1 LSFPLDRLQGGTF
14 DEKEDPPMRLRVILA
29 LTAATALLLPAAPA
43 HAAEIE
49 TLVSFDAAAGE
60 LPEGVAIDAR
70 GNIFVSLTAPVSEIR
85 KITPDGRQTTLAE
98 LGLGGFGPL
107 GLAVDAR
114 GNVYV
119 AANSFDPA
127 TQGVY
132 LVTPDGSFS
141 RLAGTEAIA
150 FPNGLAFDHRGDL
163 YVADS
168 TGVVWR
174 IPKGGSAEVWSD
186 DPLLVGDGSA
196 GAGVPIGAN
205 GITFRPNEIVVGNT
219 DLGMLISIPILPN
232 GGAGDA
238 TVLVDDPAIFGIDG
252 LTVDARGTIYACVI
266 AQSTIVR
273 ISGDEIDTLATAA
286 DGLNNA
292 SSIAFGQGPRDHRSL
307 YGVNFGVFSPT
318 PTPSLFRLPVGMPGA
333 HQP

>member
-1 LSFPLDRLQGGTF
+1 
-14 DEKEDPPMRLRVILA
+14 MRLRVILA
-29 LTAATALLLPAAPA
+29 LTAVTALLVPTAPA
-43 HAAEIE
+43 SAAQIE
-49 TLVSFDAAAGE
+49 TIASFDPAAGE
-60 LPEGVAIDAR
+60 LPEGVAMDAR

-85 KITPDGRQTTLAE
+85 KFAPNGEETTLAS

-107 GLAVDAR
+107 GLAVDAQ

-119 AANSFDPA
+119 AAASFDPA

-132 LVTPDGSFS
+132 RVAPDGTFE
-141 RLAGTEAIA
+141 RLPGSEAIP
-150 FPNGLAFDHRGDL
+150 FPNGLAFDQRGNL
-163 YVADS
+163 YVADAS
-168 TGVVWR
+168 GAVWR
-174 IPKGGSAEVWSD
+174 IPRSGSAEVWSD

-219 DLGMLISIPILPN
+219 DLGTLIEIPLLPD
-232 GGAGDA
+232 GSAGDA

-252 LTVDARGTIYACVI
+252 LTVDSHGAIYACVI
-266 AQSTIVR
+266 LQSTIVR
-273 ISGDEIDTLATAA
+273 ISGDDIETLATAA

-292 SSIAFGQGPRDHRSL
+292 SSLVFGQGPRDHRSL
-307 YGVNFGVFSPT
+307 YAVNFSAFSAA
-318 PTPSLFRLPVGMPGA
+318 PTPSLFRLPVGVPGA

>member
-1 LSFPLDRLQGGTF
+1 
-14 DEKEDPPMRLRVILA
+14 MRLRAFLAVIA
-29 LTAATALLLPAAPA
+29 VTALLLPTGPA

-49 TLVSFDAAAGE
+49 TLVTFDLGAGE
-60 LPEGVAIDAR
+60 LPEGVAIDHR

-85 KITPDGRQTTLAE
+85 KIAPNGEQTTLAD

-114 GNVYV
+114 GNVYA

-132 LVTPDGSFS
+132 RITPDGTAT
-141 RLAGTEAIA
+141 RLPGTGAIA
-150 FPNGLAFDHRGDL
+150 FPNGIAFDHRGNL

-168 TGVVWR
+168 TGIVWR
-174 IPKGGSAEVWSD
+174 IPRGGEAEIWSD

-205 GITFRPNEIVVGNT
+205 GITYRTNEIVVGNT
-219 DLGMLISIPILPN
+219 DLGTLVSIPIMPD
-232 GGAGDA
+232 GSAGDA
-238 TVLVDDPAIFGIDG
+238 TVIVDDPAIFGIDG
-252 LTVDARGTIYACVI
+252 LTVDAHGTIYACVI

-273 ISGDEIDTLATAA
+273 ITGDGIETLADA
-286 DGLNNA
+286 DDGINGA
-292 SSIAFGQGPRDHRSL
+292 SSIVFGQGSRDHKSL
-307 YGVNFGVFSPT
+307 YGVNFGVFSPV
-318 PTPSLFRLPVGMPGA
+318 PTPSLFRLPVGVPGA
-333 HQP
+333 PQP

>member
-1 LSFPLDRLQGGTF
+1 
-14 DEKEDPPMRLRVILA
+14 MRLRVILA
-29 LTAATALLLPAAPA
+29 LTAVTALLLPTAPA
-43 HAAEIE
+43 SAAQIE
-49 TLVSFDAAAGE
+49 TIVSFDPAAGE

-70 GNIFVSLTAPVSEIR
+70 GNIFVSLTAPVSEVR
-85 KITPDGRQTTLAE
+85 KIAPDGQQTTLAE
-98 LGLGGFGPL
+98 LELGGFGPL

-127 TQGVY
+127 TQGVDV
-132 LVTPDGSFS
+132 VTSDGSFS
-141 RLAGTEAIA
+141 RLPGTEAIA
-150 FPNGLAFDHRGDL
+150 FPNGLVFDQRGNL

-174 IPKGGSAEVWSD
+174 IPKGGSAEMWSD
-186 DPLLVGDGSA
+186 SPLLVGDGSA

-205 GITFRPNEIVVGNT
+205 GITFRPHEILVGNT
-219 DLGMLISIPILPN
+219 DLGTLISIPILHD
-232 GGAGDA
+232 GSAGDA

-266 AQSTIVR
+266 LQSTIVR
-273 ISGDEIDTLATAA
+273 ISGDDIETLATAA

-292 SSIAFGQGPRDHRSL
+292 SSLVFGQGPRDHRSL
-307 YGVNFGVFSPT
+307 YGVNFGVFSAN

>member
-1 LSFPLDRLQGGTF
+1 
-14 DEKEDPPMRLRVILA
+14 MRLRAALA
-29 LTAATALLLPAAPA
+29 TIAVTALLLPIAPA

-49 TLVSFDAAAGE
+49 TLVTFDLAAGE
-60 LPEGVAIDAR
+60 LPEGVAVDHR

-85 KITPDGRQTTLAE
+85 KIAPNGTQTTLVD

-107 GLAVDAR
+107 GLAVDGP

-119 AANSFDPA
+119 AAATFDPA

-132 LVTPDGSFS
+132 RVTPSGAAT
-141 RLAGTEAIA
+141 RLPGTGAIA
-150 FPNGLAFDHRGDL
+150 FPNGVAFDQRGNL

-174 IPKGGSAEVWSD
+174 IPRGGEAEVWSD

-205 GITFRPNEIVVGNT
+205 GITYRTNEIVVGNT
-219 DLGMLISIPILPN
+219 DLATLVSIPVLPN
-232 GGAGDA
+232 GSAGEA
-238 TVLVDDPAIFGIDG
+238 AVILEDPAIFGVDG

-273 ISGDEIDTLATAA
+273 IGDDGIETLADA
-286 DGLNNA
+286 DDGINGA
-292 SSIAFGQGPRDHRSL
+292 SSIAFGQGRRDHKSL
-307 YGVNFGVFSPT
+307 YGVNFGVFSPV
-318 PTPSLFRLPVGMPGA
+318 PTPSLFRLPVGVPGA
-333 HQP
+333 PQP

>member
-1 LSFPLDRLQGGTF
+1 
-14 DEKEDPPMRLRVILA
+14 MRLRVFLA
-29 LTAATALLLPAAPA
+29 VTAVIALLLPATAA

-85 KITPDGRQTTLAE
+85 KIAPDGDQTILAD

-107 GLAVDAR
+107 GLAVDAH

-119 AANSFDPA
+119 AAASFDPA

-132 LVTPDGSFS
+132 RVAPDGSFG
-141 RLAGTEAIA
+141 RLPGSEAIA
-150 FPNGLAFDHRGDL
+150 FPNGLAFDQRGNL
-163 YVADS
+163 YVADA
-168 TGVVWR
+168 TGAVWQ
-174 IPKGGSAEVWSD
+174 IPRGGSAEVWSD

-219 DLGMLISIPILPN
+219 DLGTLIGIPILSD
-232 GGAGDA
+232 GSAGEA

-252 LTVDARGTIYACVI
+252 LTVDTRGTVYACVI

-273 ISGDEIDTLATAA
+273 ISGDDIDTLATAA

-307 YGVNFGVFSPT
+307 YGVNFGVFSPA
-318 PTPSLFRLPVGMPGA
+318 PTPSLFRLPVGSPGA

>member
-1 LSFPLDRLQGGTF
+1 
-14 DEKEDPPMRLRVILA
+14 MRLRAFLA
-29 LTAATALLLPAAPA
+29 MIAVTALLLPAAPA

-49 TLVSFDAAAGE
+49 TLVSFDLGAGE
-60 LPEGVAIDAR
+60 LPEGVAVDHR

-85 KITPDGRQTTLAE
+85 KIAPDGQQTTLVD
-98 LGLGGFGPL
+98 LGIGGFGPL

-114 GNVYV
+114 GNVYA

-132 LVTPDGSFS
+132 RITPDGTAT
-141 RLAGTEAIA
+141 RLPGTGAIA
-150 FPNGLAFDHRGDL
+150 FPNGLAFDQRGNL

-174 IPKGGSAEVWSD
+174 IPPRGEAEVWSD
-186 DPLLVGDGSA
+186 DALLVGDGSA

-205 GITFRPNEIVVGNT
+205 GITYRTKEIVVGNT
-219 DLGMLISIPILPN
+219 DLGTLLSIPILPD
-232 GGAGDA
+232 GGAGEA
-238 TVLVDDPAIFGIDG
+238 TVIVEDPAIFGIDG

-273 ISGDEIDTLATAA
+273 IDGNGGIETLADA
-286 DGLNNA
+286 DDGIVGA
-292 SSIAFGQGPRDHRSL
+292 SSIAFGQGMRDHRSL
-307 YGVNFGVFSPT
+307 YGVNFGVFSLQPM
-318 PTPSLFRLPVGMPGA
+318 PSLFRLPVGVPGA
-333 HQP
+333 PQP

>member
-1 LSFPLDRLQGGTF
+1 
-14 DEKEDPPMRLRVILA
+14 MRLRVILA
-29 LTAATALLLPAAPA
+29 LTAVTALLLPTAPA
-43 HAAEIE
+43 SAAQIE
-49 TLVSFDAAAGE
+49 TIVSFDPAAGE
-60 LPEGVAIDAR
+60 LPEGVAMDAR

-85 KITPDGRQTTLAE
+85 RFAPNGEESTLAS

-107 GLAVDAR
+107 GLAVDAQ

-119 AANSFDPA
+119 AAASFDPA

-132 LVTPDGSFS
+132 RVAPDGTFD
-141 RLAGTEAIA
+141 RLPGTEAIP
-150 FPNGLAFDHRGDL
+150 FPNGLAFDQRGNL
-163 YVADS
+163 YVADAS
-168 TGVVWR
+168 GAVWR
-174 IPKGGSAEVWSD
+174 IPRGGSAEVWSD

-219 DLGMLISIPILPN
+219 DLGTLNRIPIQPD
-232 GGAGDA
+232 GSAGQA
-238 TVLVDDPAIFGIDG
+238 TVLLDDPAILGIDG

-266 AQSTIVR
+266 LQSTIVR
-273 ISGDEIDTLATAA
+273 ISGDDIETLATAT

-292 SSIAFGQGPRDHRSL
+292 SSLVFGQGPRDHKSL
-307 YGVNFGVFSPT
+307 YAVNFSAFSAA
-318 PTPSLFRLPVGMPGA
+318 PTPSLFRLPVGVPGA